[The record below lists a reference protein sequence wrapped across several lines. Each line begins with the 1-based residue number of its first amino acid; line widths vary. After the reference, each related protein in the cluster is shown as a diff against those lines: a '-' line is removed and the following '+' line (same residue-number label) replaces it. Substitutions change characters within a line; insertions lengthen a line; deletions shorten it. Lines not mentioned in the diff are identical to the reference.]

1 MDMKKIIYSGLAGVL
16 LLAALLV
23 AASCTKGKGNADVLP
38 RSLTLSES
46 ELQLIVGQ
54 TRQLE
59 AAILPQDAADRSV
72 VWSSTGSQRVSVDQ
86 NGLVKALAVG
96 SAYVVAQTAN
106 GIKASCLVRVSP
118 SEAPAYSLSLWT
130 GGAAAPATVYGW
142 PGSTVAL
149 EVRSSD
155 AKPHTYFWNSSSLYT
170 TVDEGLVRF
179 GWGDDPMD
187 GYAWYCEAVVSVS
200 SEDGC
205 TTSANAVS
213 SLGESFRFGAA
224 SEKIVSDLAMLS
236 GKSAEIALMYY
247 DGTAF
252 TAVPEGDYSLK
263 SQDPTILAVE
273 GHTVT
278 STDRMAGST
287 TLSVILNGQEFVLCN
302 VIVEKDGSRPS
313 SGEPYTEEPVVW

>member
-1 MDMKKIIYSGLAGVL
+1 MSGPPFVIIF
-16 LLAALLV
+16 
-23 AASCTKGKGNADVLP
+23 T
-38 RSLTLSES
+38 
-46 ELQLIVGQ
+46 
-54 TRQLE
+54 
-59 AAILPQDAADRSV
+59 
-72 VWSSTGSQRVSVDQ
+72 VSK
-86 NGLVKALAVG
+86 LVKALAVG

-118 SEAPAYSLSLWT
+118 SEAPANSLSLWT

-187 GYAWYCEAVVSVS
+187 AYAWYCEAVVSVS

-224 SEKIVSDLAMLS
+224 SEKIGSDVAMLS

-252 TAVPEGDYSLK
+252 TAVPEGD
-263 SQDPTILAVE
+263 
-273 GHTVT
+273 
-278 STDRMAGST
+278 MATHS
-287 TLSVILNGQEFVLCN
+287 SVPAWKIP
-302 VIVEKDGSRPS
+302 R
-313 SGEPYTEEPVVW
+313 TEEHGCQATVRGATKSDTTKHTHNTS